1 MRWILTIILFAGSL
15 LGATQSR
22 ADDLAADREIWCPQV
37 ADADLSPHGA
47 LVQVGSRVF
56 RTCEKP
62 VSPLGERGISLDIGE
77 NFVPGLVHNR
87 VLRTLSVSD
96 RSSGEEWWVNML
108 RNKEPVGMRVFGGVS
123 YREYDHEEA
132 TAETKDLSSFF
143 VYEPGLNSGNLH
155 YPPHAIDCADKSIRE
170 SGTHTCFLFV
180 FYWDVRARVM
190 LIGDGRN
197 FLPLPREDFPEMI
210 LDMERA
216 LIASDVTDRATSLRE
231 TIPFFD

>member
-1 MRWILTIILFAGSL
+1 
-15 LGATQSR
+15 
-22 ADDLAADREIWCPQV
+22 
-37 ADADLSPHGA
+37 
-47 LVQVGSRVF
+47 
-56 RTCEKP
+56 
-62 VSPLGERGISLDIGE
+62 
-77 NFVPGLVHNR
+77 
-87 VLRTLSVSD
+87 
-96 RSSGEEWWVNML
+96 
-108 RNKEPVGMRVFGGVS
+108 MRVFGGVS

-155 YPPHAIDCADKSIRE
+155 YPAHAISCGDKSIRE

-197 FLPLPREDFPEMI
+197 FPPIPREDFPEMI

-216 LIASDVTDRATSLRE
+216 LMASDVTDRAAKLRE